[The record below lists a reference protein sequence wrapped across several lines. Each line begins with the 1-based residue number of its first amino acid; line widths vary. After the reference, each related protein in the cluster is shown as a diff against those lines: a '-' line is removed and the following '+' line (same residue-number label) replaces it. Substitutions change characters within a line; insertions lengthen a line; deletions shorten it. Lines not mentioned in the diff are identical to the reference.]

1 MPRKKMTK
9 AAKATSKSW
18 VRAGKL
24 FELVGDG
31 NIADARSFIATDKE
45 VFVPLLDGKADK
57 RNKKVRT
64 MINDYQKW
72 LAKTK

>member
-9 AAKATSKSW
+9 CAKGSAKSW
-18 VRAGKL
+18 ARAHKL

-31 NIADARSFIATDKE
+31 NVADARSFIATDKE
-45 VFVPLLDGKADK
+45 VLVPILEGKADK

-72 LAKTK
+72 LSKTR